1 MNWYYWKVI
10 KLDIIGF
17 ENIIRIS
24 IAPVIHGC
32 CGVTVALQVITVKNL
47 WMVLILGVMYVVLF
61 GIASWILEMND
72 YEKSLVTGMFHKIK
86 R

>member
-1 MNWYYWKVI
+1 MSLRGHISFLAVI
-10 KLDIIGF
+10 MVVVGT
-17 ENIIRIS
+17 
-24 IAPVIHGC
+24 
-32 CGVTVALQVITVKNL
+32 GVLRVITVKNL

>member
-1 MNWYYWKVI
+1 MVVV
-10 KLDIIGF
+10 G
-17 ENIIRIS
+17 
-24 IAPVIHGC
+24 
-32 CGVTVALQVITVKNL
+32 TVALRVITVKKL